1 MVYNGKNLDTIGAI
15 FDEALSIAK
24 YNSYRAQDFLDKYAR
39 YIVDVESI
47 SYDEALN
54 RAKNNLGYFAGY
66 YDKYT
71 CDLIYEV
78 YCTEHPIFGKKPYGV
93 SPEDAF
99 LAGLAA
105 GYKYK

>member
-1 MVYNGKNLDTIGAI
+1 MIWKNKELKTIGEI
-15 FDEALSIAK
+15 FDT
-24 YNSYRAQDFLDKYAR
+24 
-39 YIVDVESI
+39 
-47 SYDEALN
+47 ALN
-54 RAKNNLGYFAGY
+54 LAKTDKHEAGVFYNAYTDYVRDANGCSREEAEKIVKNNFGYYAGY

-78 YCTEHPIFGKKPYGV
+78 YCTEHPVFGKNPYGV
-93 SPEDAF
+93 SAEDAF